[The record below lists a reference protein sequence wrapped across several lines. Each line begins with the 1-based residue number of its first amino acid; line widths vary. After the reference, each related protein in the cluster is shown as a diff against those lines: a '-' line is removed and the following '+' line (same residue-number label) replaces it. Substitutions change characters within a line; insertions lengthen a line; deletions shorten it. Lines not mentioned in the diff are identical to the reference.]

1 MHRAEQPPLNGESGW
16 SSAQHIIVAQSGKIH
31 TKDFIVAY
39 SVASGI
45 CLINLFYHAVIHKI
59 RLEHLLW
66 AGHV

>member
-16 SSAQHIIVAQSGKIH
+16 SRTAHNSSSIWKNTH